1 MPMQEPPTAANP
13 LAEPGLRRVL
23 VDYVKRR
30 VPASDVDDVVQT
42 ILLDALASETRPAD
56 AEELRKWLLGIAR
69 HKVVDHHRRV
79 TREPAAELPE
89 LEASPPPVE
98 ERAMARWA
106 EQQVASQRD
115 AQQTLA
121 WMAREGEGEKLESI
135 AADERV
141 PAARV
146 RQRVSRMRR
155 WMKERWMAELAAVA
169 TLALVALVAWRLLRR
184 DPREMPQALPEAP
197 KAVPSLAPED
207 PSPLDRARALRA
219 DALRKCDQR
228 EWQGCVDGLDEAAR
242 LDPAGDT
249 APEVVEARA
258 RARGELQAPPAP
270 SSSAP
275 PAPLTP
281 RLSPTPT
288 APVPPPVP
296 TGPTEKMA
304 PKPTA
309 PSPLTNPSKGNVTP
323 SDAPTSPFSVKKKPS
338 ATKPTLS
345 DF

>member
-1 MPMQEPPTAANP
+1 MQEPTPAANP

-30 VPASDVDDVVQT
+30 VSASDVDDVVQT
-42 ILLDALASETRPAD
+42 ILLDALASETRPRD
-56 AEELRKWLLGIAR
+56 AEELRRWLLGIAR

-89 LEASPPPVE
+89 LETSPPPVE
-98 ERAMARWA
+98 ERALARWA
-106 EQQVASQRD
+106 EQQVASQQD

-155 WMKERWMAELAAVA
+155 WMKERWLAELAAVA
-169 TLALVALVAWRLLRR
+169 ALALVALVAWRLLRR
-184 DPREMPQALPEAP
+184 DPKEMPQALPEAP
-197 KAVPSLAPED
+197 KPVPSLAPED
-207 PSPLDRARALRA
+207 LSPLDRARALRA

-249 APEVVEARA
+249 AREVVEARE
-258 RARGELQAPPAP
+258 RAPRVLKAPPAP
-270 SSSAP
+270 SSPAP
-275 PAPLTP
+275 TAPLTP
-281 RLSPTPT
+281 QLSPTPS
-288 APVPPPVP
+288 APAPRPVP

-309 PSPLTNPSKGNVTP
+309 PSP
-323 SDAPTSPFSVKKKPS
+323 FMKKKPS
-338 ATKPTLS
+338 APKPSLS
-345 DF
+345 DL